1 MHVHQSHSRR
11 ECLQQTVHRNLI
23 EISRER
29 EQTGPKNTDTQ
40 NKNAEST
47 ENPTGF
53 QRGAFAISV

>member
-1 MHVHQSHSRR
+1 MYINRTVVENAYSR
-11 ECLQQTVHRNLI
+11 QFI

-47 ENPTGF
+47 DNPTGF